1 MADEIISRNL
11 TGLQPGQCYTV
22 QVQSKNAD
30 GEASEWS
37 NFYTF
42 CVPADP
48 LITENSTTMEYLSG
62 SAGIYIKNLA
72 GTNDAMRLNA
82 SGLYFY
88 DTGNVQ
94 TVGINALDG
103 SASFTGTIYAGSG
116 SIGGWTIQ
124 PNRLYSGLVN
134 LDATPGNQKI
144 YIGTG
149 NYTNTNTP
157 FYVDNL
163 GQLSLS
169 NQLFFSPAAS
179 TNSGDFS
186 QLTVVGKI
194 RGAVEN
200 VELIGNNKL
209 FNTTTSI
216 EINSSS
222 VAKIVTASNNLFLTG
237 ENVIISGLTGNSQVA
252 NGVFTIQSVTASSFS
267 ITLTSPFVA
276 GTYSTTSGSISLR
289 ELTLG
294 LHPSENGGL
303 TNSMVTRTNLVSNPS
318 FETNTSGWAPFIGTT
333 ASVTRDTSKYYI
345 GAAAGKISWPTA
357 SSTQSI
363 YTTISTIV
371 GQTYTISAYVYVPSG
386 NPDVRIDAFSLPS
399 ATVSAKD
406 EWVRVSCSFVA
417 TGTTTFVGIASPST
431 TLGNIAYFDAFLAEK
446 TNSLGSYIEGTV
458 TSEVTYGH
466 DQGIGLRLDPY
477 NWWFTNNQFR
487 VGTSGNYM
495 KYDGSTLKLG
505 GTGTY
510 TLGMSVGNQD
520 SENYF
525 AIYNPNLLAGGY
537 SDIYSDSYDF
547 YATITPPAYN
557 NVGTPF
563 YVDATGK
570 FSLGESLTWNPTS
583 SALSVRGSINA
594 ISGSIGGFA
603 IQSNSINNSAQSS
616 NLFSAFDPSME
627 AGAFLTYW
635 NASATISNTN
645 DSGGTVGD
653 SGIVYV
659 SQSFSGENV
668 ADGGAHSMALT
679 YDWMANDV
687 LTASSTEV
695 YTKLISASD
704 LSITSGSNY
713 AWSAYVQS
721 ASGTRSMALKT
732 YFYNSSSALI
742 SSSATTISVSTTG
755 TTFSSSFTA
764 PASLQYLRFGFLDGS
779 LSTASSTVLSSRQD
793 IFYVDTIQLNA
804 GTSALTYSTGN
815 GIQIT
820 GDSSVNSGKMLTAG
834 PVNVSG
840 SIVNATN
847 VKSDGSIE
855 TQSVSTP
862 LISMSGNS
870 TGIDFYTSGDLTT
883 DAKIYVTGGT
893 ASANKGTLLISSKNF
908 YVSSNEI
915 TGDVVNW
922 KDATKFSTSEWIVS
936 SSTGNAT
943 WSTRCQYI
951 KMGNS
956 VRARY
961 RARIT
966 ASASVTTAGILTVRF
981 PITPIDPTTV
991 GNIVHSAMLGTGLY
1005 YNLGNAPAVA
1015 VTPTWLNTTNFQVLV
1030 PNSSS
1035 TVRLF
1040 TWTGTQTPGG
1050 FTQAA
1055 ADEWYFDITYR
1066 VSG

>member
-1 MADEIISRNL
+1 
-11 TGLQPGQCYTV
+11 
-22 QVQSKNAD
+22 
-30 GEASEWS
+30 
-37 NFYTF
+37 
-42 CVPADP
+42 
-48 LITENSTTMEYLSG
+48 
-62 SAGIYIKNLA
+62 
-72 GTNDAMRLNA
+72 
-82 SGLYFY
+82 
-88 DTGNVQ
+88 
-94 TVGINALDG
+94 
-103 SASFTGTIYAGSG
+103 
-116 SIGGWTIQ
+116 
-124 PNRLYSGLVN
+124 
-134 LDATPGNQKI
+134 
-144 YIGTG
+144 
-149 NYTNTNTP
+149 
-157 FYVDNL
+157 
-163 GQLSLS
+163 
-169 NQLFFSPAAS
+169 
-179 TNSGDFS
+179 
-186 QLTVVGKI
+186 
-194 RGAVEN
+194 
-200 VELIGNNKL
+200 
-209 FNTTTSI
+209 
-216 EINSSS
+216 
-222 VAKIVTASNNLFLTG
+222 
-237 ENVIISGLTGNSQVA
+237 
-252 NGVFTIQSVTASSFS
+252 
-267 ITLTSPFVA
+267 
-276 GTYSTTSGSISLR
+276 
-289 ELTLG
+289 
-294 LHPSENGGL
+294 
-303 TNSMVTRTNLVSNPS
+303 
-318 FETNTSGWAPFIGTT
+318 
-333 ASVTRDTSKYYI
+333 
-345 GAAAGKISWPTA
+345 
-357 SSTQSI
+357 
-363 YTTISTIV
+363 
-371 GQTYTISAYVYVPSG
+371 
-386 NPDVRIDAFSLPS
+386 
-399 ATVSAKD
+399 
-406 EWVRVSCSFVA
+406 
-417 TGTTTFVGIASPST
+417 
-431 TLGNIAYFDAFLAEK
+431 
-446 TNSLGSYIEGTV
+446 
-458 TSEVTYGH
+458 
-466 DQGIGLRLDPY
+466 
-477 NWWFTNNQFR
+477 
-487 VGTSGNYM
+487 
-495 KYDGSTLKLG
+495 
-505 GTGTY
+505 
-510 TLGMSVGNQD
+510 
-520 SENYF
+520 
-525 AIYNPNLLAGGY
+525 
-537 SDIYSDSYDF
+537 
-547 YATITPPAYN
+547 
-557 NVGTPF
+557 
-563 YVDATGK
+563 
-570 FSLGESLTWNPTS
+570 
-583 SALSVRGSINA
+583 
-594 ISGSIGGFA
+594 
-603 IQSNSINNSAQSS
+603 
-616 NLFSAFDPSME
+616 ME

-704 LSITSGSNY
+704 LSITSGNNY

-721 ASGTRSMALKT
+721 ASGTRSLALKT

-742 SSSATTISVSTTG
+742 SSSATTINVSTTG

-793 IFYVDTIQLNA
+793 IFYVDTIQLNT
-804 GTSALTYSTGN
+804 GTSALSYSTGN

-834 PVNVSG
+834 PINVSG

-870 TGIDFYTSGDLTT
+870 TGIDFYTSNDLTT

-951 KMGNS
+951 RMGNS

-961 RARIT
+961 RARIS
-966 ASASVTTAGILTVRF
+966 ASATLPTAGTLAVRF
-981 PITPIDPTTV
+981 PITPIDPTTG

-1005 YNLGNAPAVA
+1005 YNSGTAAAVA
-1015 VTPTWLNTTNFQVLV
+1015 VTPTWLNTTNFQVLI